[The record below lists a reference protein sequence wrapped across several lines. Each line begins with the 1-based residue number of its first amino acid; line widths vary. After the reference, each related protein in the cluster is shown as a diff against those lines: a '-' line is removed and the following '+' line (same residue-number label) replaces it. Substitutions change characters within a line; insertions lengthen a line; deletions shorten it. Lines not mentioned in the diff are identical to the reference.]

1 MSTPATVSA
10 PPDTLLTVEDLV
22 VSFPGKPRSSVP
34 VDGVSFTLA
43 RGETL
48 ALVGESGCGKSL
60 TSLALLRLIP
70 PPGRI
75 EPGSR
80 ISFDGTDVLGLK
92 ENALRDIRGRRI
104 GMVFQD
110 PMTSLNP
117 VFTIGDQVAEG
128 IRAHFPVSRRE
139 ASDRAVAL
147 LNEVG
152 ISDAASRARDYPHQM
167 SGGMRQRVMIAMALA
182 CQPELLIADEPT
194 TALDVTVQAQILEI
208 LDALRKARGMAV
220 LLITHDLGIVAGRAD
235 RVAVMY
241 AGQIVE
247 QARTHQLFARPSH
260 PYTQGLLAS
269 VPRLTGPRGRLTPI
283 AGTVPT
289 PDAWPSGCRF
299 RPRCPQAFDKSELPP
314 PPLPVEEGHWMRCW
328 LAERPAY
335 PDDVD
340 AFVRT
345 SILPAHLERVPEER
359 RERFASAVTSKVR
372 LPLDYVRLNVSAR
385 KAVPA

>member
-1 MSTPATVSA
+1 MNSPAVASPA
-10 PPDTLLTVEDLV
+10 DTLLSVEDLV
-22 VSFPGKPRSSVP
+22 ITFPGTTGLAVP
-34 VDGVSFTLA
+34 VDGVSFSLA

-75 EPGSR
+75 DPRSR
-80 ISFDGTDVLGLK
+80 ILFGGTDILTL
-92 ENALRDIRGRRI
+92 EERALRDIRGRRI

-117 VFTIGDQVAEG
+117 VFTVGDQVAEG
-128 IRAHFPVSRRE
+128 IRAHFPVSRKE
-139 ASDRAVAL
+139 AGDRAVAL
-147 LNEVG
+147 LQEVG

-182 CQPELLIADEPT
+182 CEPELLIADEPT

-208 LDALRKARGMAV
+208 LDRLRLARGMAV

-247 QARTHQLFARPSH
+247 EARTAQLFARPSH

-283 AGTVPT
+283 GGSVPT

-314 PPLPVEEGHWMRCW
+314 PPLPLEEGHWMRCW
-328 LAERPAY
+328 LAEG
-335 PDDVD
+335 D
-340 AFVRT
+340 
-345 SILPAHLERVPEER
+345 
-359 RERFASAVTSKVR
+359 
-372 LPLDYVRLNVSAR
+372 R
-385 KAVPA
+385 K

>member
-1 MSTPATVSA
+1 MNAPAVASPA
-10 PPDTLLTVEDLV
+10 ETLLAVEDLV
-22 VSFPGKPRSSVP
+22 ITFPGKTRPAVP

-70 PPGRI
+70 HPGRI
-75 EPGSR
+75 EAGSR
-80 ISFDGTDVLGLK
+80 IHFAGSSILEL
-92 ENALRDIRGRRI
+92 EERALRDIRGRRI

-117 VFTIGDQVAEG
+117 VFTVGDQVAEG
-128 IRAHFPVSRRE
+128 IRAHFPVSRKE
-139 ASDRAVAL
+139 AGDRAVAL

-152 ISDAASRARDYPHQM
+152 ISDAGARARDYPHQM

-182 CQPELLIADEPT
+182 CEPELLIADEPT

-208 LDALRKARGMAV
+208 LDRLRRARGMAV

-247 QARTHQLFARPSH
+247 QARTAQLFARPSH

-269 VPRLTGPRGRLTPI
+269 VPRLTGPRARLTPI
-283 AGTVPT
+283 GGSVPT
-289 PDAWPSGCRF
+289 PDAWPTGCRF
-299 RPRCPQAFDKSELPP
+299 RPRCPKAFDKSEQAPP
-314 PPLPVEEGHWMRCW
+314 LLPVEEGHWMRCW
-328 LAERPAY
+328 LAEEDRP
-335 PDDVD
+335 
-340 AFVRT
+340 
-345 SILPAHLERVPEER
+345 
-359 RERFASAVTSKVR
+359 
-372 LPLDYVRLNVSAR
+372 
-385 KAVPA
+385 

>member
-1 MSTPATVSA
+1 M
-10 PPDTLLTVEDLV
+10 PDPLLVVEDLV
-22 VSFPGKPRSSVP
+22 VTFPGRTRLAVP

-75 EPGSR
+75 EPPSR
-80 ISFDGTDVLGLK
+80 ILFDGMNLLGLEEK
-92 ENALRDIRGRRI
+92 ALRDIRGRRI

-117 VFTIGDQVAEG
+117 VFTVGDQVAEG
-128 IRAHFPVSRRE
+128 IRAHFPVSRKE
-139 ASDRAVAL
+139 ASGRAVAL
-147 LNEVG
+147 LDEVG
-152 ISDAASRARDYPHQM
+152 IPDAASRARDYPHQM

-182 CQPELLIADEPT
+182 CEPELLIADEPT

-247 QARTHQLFARPSH
+247 QASTAQLFARPSH

-269 VPRLTGPRGRLTPI
+269 VPRLTGPRTRLTPI
-283 AGTVPT
+283 GGSVPT
-289 PDAWPSGCRF
+289 PDAWPAGCRF
-299 RPRCPQAFDKSELPP
+299 RPRCPQAFEKSELAP

-328 LAERPAY
+328 LAER
-335 PDDVD
+335 
-340 AFVRT
+340 
-345 SILPAHLERVPEER
+345 SER
-359 RERFASAVTSKVR
+359 
-372 LPLDYVRLNVSAR
+372 
-385 KAVPA
+385 